1 MAEITF
7 NIDDSSLEKLA
18 NMSTQLNV
26 SLNDVLK
33 MLVKYS
39 KYLPA
44 FKLNELTN
52 EQSSDY
58 MREIQ
63 IADEIVS
70 ALKNENVQSEYAHNL
85 SSSCV
90 NVTNAAKNL
99 ENTVNDDELMHVC
112 EIEIKIRE
120 QIKHA

>member
-44 FKLNELTN
+44 FK
-52 EQSSDY
+52 
-58 MREIQ
+58 
-63 IADEIVS
+63 
-70 ALKNENVQSEYAHNL
+70 LKNENVQSEYAHNL